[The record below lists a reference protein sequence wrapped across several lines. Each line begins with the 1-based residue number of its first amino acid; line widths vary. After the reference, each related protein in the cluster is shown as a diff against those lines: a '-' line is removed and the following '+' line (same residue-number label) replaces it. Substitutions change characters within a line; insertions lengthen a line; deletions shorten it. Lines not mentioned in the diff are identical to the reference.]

1 MEDILS
7 QLKAGIRRFRTEVY
21 PEQAEKFQTAATTP
35 QTPHALIITCADSRI
50 DAESI
55 TSSGVGDVF
64 ITRNI
69 GNLVPPYGEML
80 GGVSAVIEYA
90 VSALKVKH
98 IAICGHTDCGAMKAL
113 LNPAGMESMPTVK
126 TWMRNA
132 AAALSVAD
140 SLTTPEDTHESRLKK
155 LTYENVLLQMQHLR
169 THPSVA
175 GAMAREELTISGW
188 VYNIGTGEVR
198 ITEDGS
204 RNFYPVTVEGDL
216 SGDEKA

>member
-1 MEDILS
+1 MEDVLS

-21 PEQAEKFQTAATTP
+21 PGQAEVFHTAATTP
-35 QTPHALIITCADSRI
+35 QAPHALIVTCADSRI
-50 DAESI
+50 DPELI
-55 TSSGVGDVF
+55 TGSTTGDLFV
-64 ITRNI
+64 TRNI
-69 GNLVPPYGEML
+69 GNLVPAYGEML

-98 IAICGHTDCGAMKAL
+98 IAICGHSDCGAMKAL
-113 LNPAGMESMPTVK
+113 LAPEGMETMPTVK

-140 SLTTPEDTHESRLKK
+140 SLGTPDESAASRLKR
-155 LTYENVLLQMQHLR
+155 LTEENVLLQLQHLR

-188 VYNIGTGEVR
+188 VYNIGTGQVR
-198 ITEDGS
+198 ITDDGS
-204 RNFYPVTVEGDL
+204 RNFHPVVVESDP
-216 SGDEKA
+216 A